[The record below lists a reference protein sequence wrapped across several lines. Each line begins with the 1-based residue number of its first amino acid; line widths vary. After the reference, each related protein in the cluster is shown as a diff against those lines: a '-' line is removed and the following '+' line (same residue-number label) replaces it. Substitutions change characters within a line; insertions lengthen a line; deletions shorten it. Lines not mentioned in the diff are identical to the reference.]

1 MGNLKTALIDLNA
14 VSNLQ
19 YVSLEAQGTLLEN
32 SMQEFE
38 DIAAI
43 GEPCINSCNTI
54 YDPSPTYVLPY
65 APVPEGTIVFGT
77 PTIGYTALIQPFT
90 YTGTDADSFT
100 AKVDGVSIG
109 TVTSPINLTGLTMS
123 TLYVI
128 EVTPVNTYGT
138 GTPASTSRTTLDWA
152 LNQFPTGGTVSAGFI
167 SFGLADVTEHTITQP
182 FTYSTSGAI
191 GFLFKLNNAS
201 PVPITS
207 PIELESLLGDTVY
220 NLKVAAVTNFGIGQ
234 YASVDVKTL
243 AAPIVDAL
251 SKFTLE
257 AYRISSPDDQFL
269 LKPGY
274 RNESLSIPNFIDNFG
289 KYTVTFNDSPV
300 GVINLNNAGGS
311 SHPYNDEYNFPPEQA
326 LMALS
331 WAGSPYARMS
341 TIQVNE
347 EVAQAIANS
356 AYVPDAGYEDYIKIN
371 VIPLAN
377 DFPTSPERSFGL
389 RATVR
394 KADDTISNTLIFKM
408 SKETT
413 VYVKIINVED

>member
-1 MGNLKTALIDLNA
+1 MLFR
-14 VSNLQ
+14 S
-19 YVSLEAQGTLLEN
+19 
-32 SMQEFE
+32 
-38 DIAAI
+38 
-43 GEPCINSCNTI
+43 
-54 YDPSPTYVLPY
+54 
-65 APVPEGTIVFGT
+65 
-77 PTIGYTALIQPFT
+77 QPFT

-109 TVTSPINLTGLTMS
+109 TVTSPINLTGLTMG

-128 EVTPVNTYGT
+128 EVTPVNTYGV
-138 GTPASTSRTTLDWA
+138 GTPASTSLTTLDWA
-152 LNQFPTGGTVSAGFI
+152 LNQFPTGGTASAGFI

-182 FTYSTSGAI
+182 FTYSASDAI
-191 GFLFKLNNAS
+191 GFLFKLNNGS
-201 PVPITS
+201 PAPITS
-207 PIELESLLGDTVY
+207 PIELVSLLKGTVY
-220 NLKVAAVTNFGIGQ
+220 NLKIAAVTNYGVGQ

-243 AAPIVDAL
+243 GTSIVNAI

-257 AYRISSPDDQFL
+257 AYRISSPDDQSL

-274 RNESLSIPNFIDNFG
+274 RNEPLSIPNFIDNFG

-331 WAGSPYARMS
+331 WTGSPYARMS

-347 EVAQAIANS
+347 EVAQTIANS
-356 AYVPDAGYEDYIKIN
+356 AYVPNAGYEDYIKIN

-377 DFPTSPERSFGL
+377 DFPTSPERYFGL

-394 KADDTISNTLIFKM
+394 KEDDTISNTLIFKM

-413 VYVKIINVED
+413 VYVKIIDVEG